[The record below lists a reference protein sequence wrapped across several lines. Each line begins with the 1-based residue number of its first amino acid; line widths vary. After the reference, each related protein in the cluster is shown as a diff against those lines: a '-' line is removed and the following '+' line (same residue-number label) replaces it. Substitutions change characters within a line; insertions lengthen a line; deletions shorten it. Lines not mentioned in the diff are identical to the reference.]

1 MTNTFVIIDDD
12 KSIVKILNTIITNNL
27 GKVVAELDS
36 GLHAVEEILFYN
48 PDILLIDY
56 LLPYKDGVQI
66 VKEVKGKGFTGKVI
80 MISQVEDQEMV
91 SQAYNEGVLF
101 FISKP
106 INFIEVINVIKNVAK
121 NIELENSMA
130 LIKNAL
136 NLSASTGDR
145 SVKRNIRSEIEEILA
160 DVGII
165 GDSGAQVLIE
175 LIEKVIE
182 NKSVDNHADY
192 KLQDLYMEV
201 IHESKE
207 DNNINMKTLEQRI
220 RRLIIK
226 ALSNLSQM
234 GVDDYYNPKFIE
246 YSSLLFDFKQIRQE
260 MSYIEDPKNDRG
272 KINIKKFIEGIVSKI
287 KM

>member
-1 MTNTFVIIDDD
+1 MTNRFVIIDDD
-12 KSIVKILNTIITNNL
+12 KSIVKILNTIISNNL
-27 GKVVAELDS
+27 GKVVGELNS

-56 LLPYKDGVQI
+56 LLPDKDGVQI
-66 VKEVKGKGFTGKVI
+66 VKEAKERGFTGKVI
-80 MISQVEDQEMV
+80 MISQVEDDEMV
-91 SQAYNEGVLF
+91 SKAYNEGVLF
-101 FISKP
+101 FITKP

-121 NIELENSMA
+121 NIELENSMT
-130 LIKNAL
+130 LIKSAL
-136 NLSASTGDR
+136 NITGNTINMPAT
-145 SVKRNIRSEIEEILA
+145 RNITEEIEEILA

-165 GDSGAQVLIE
+165 GDSGAQVLIQ

-182 NKSVDNHADY
+182 YKARDNHFDY
-192 KLQDLYMEV
+192 KLQDIYLEV
-201 IHESKE
+201 IQQSDE
-207 DNNINMKTLEQRI
+207 DKNINIKTLEQRI

-260 MSYIEDPKNDRG
+260 MSYIEDSKNDRG
-272 KINIKKFIEGIVSKI
+272 KINIKKFIEGIISKI
-287 KM
+287 KI

>member
-66 VKEVKGKGFTGKVI
+66 VREVKEKGFTGKVI

-136 NLSASTGDR
+136 NLSASTGDI

-165 GDSGAQVLIE
+165 GDSGAQVLIK

-201 IHESKE
+201 IDESKE

-260 MSYIEDPKNDRG
+260 MSYIENPKNDRG
-272 KINIKKFIEGIVSKI
+272 KINIKKFIEGIISKVKI
-287 KM
+287 

>member
-27 GKVVAELDS
+27 GKVVAELGS

-56 LLPYKDGVQI
+56 LLPHKDGVQI
-66 VKEVKGKGFTGKVI
+66 VKEVKEKGFTGKVI
-80 MISQVEDQEMV
+80 VISQVEDQEMV

-165 GDSGAQVLIE
+165 GDSGAQVLIQ

>member
-1 MTNTFVIIDDD
+1 MTNRFVIIDDD

-27 GKVVAELDS
+27 GKVVGELNS

-56 LLPYKDGVQI
+56 LLPDKDGVQI
-66 VKEVKGKGFTGKVI
+66 VKEVKEKGFTGKII

-91 SQAYNEGVLF
+91 SRAYNEGVLF
-101 FISKP
+101 FITKP
-106 INFIEVINVIKNVAK
+106 INFIEVINVIKNVSK
-121 NIELENSMA
+121 NIELENSMT
-130 LIKNAL
+130 LIKSAL
-136 NLSASTGDR
+136 NITGNNMNIPVR
-145 SVKRNIRSEIEEILA
+145 RNIANEIEEILA
-160 DVGII
+160 DLGII
-165 GDSGAQVLIE
+165 GDSGAQVLIQ

-182 NKSVDNHADY
+182 YKMVNNHFDY
-192 KLQDLYMEV
+192 KLQDIYLEV
-201 IHESKE
+201 IEQSD
-207 DNNINMKTLEQRI
+207 DNKTINIKTLEQRI

-260 MSYIEDPKNDRG
+260 MSYIENPKNDRG
-272 KINIKKFIEGIVSKI
+272 KINIKKFIEGIISKI
-287 KM
+287 KL

>member
-1 MTNTFVIIDDD
+1 MTNRFVILDDD

-27 GKVVAELDS
+27 GKIVAELDS

-56 LLPYKDGVQI
+56 LLPDKDGVQI
-66 VKEVKGKGFTGKVI
+66 VKEIKEKGFTGKII
-80 MISQVEDQEMV
+80 MISQVEDESMV
-91 SQAYNEGVLF
+91 SKAYNEGVIF
-101 FISKP
+101 FITKP

-121 NIELENSMA
+121 NIDLENSMT
-130 LIKNAL
+130 LIKSAL
-136 NLSASTGDR
+136 NITGNTMNV
-145 SVKRNIRSEIEEILA
+145 SSKRNITNEIEEILS
-160 DVGII
+160 DLGII
-165 GDSGAQVLIE
+165 GDSGAQVLIQ

-182 NKSVDNHADY
+182 YKKIYNHMDY
-192 KLQDLYMEV
+192 KLQDIYTEV
-201 IHESKE
+201 IQQSNE
-207 DNNINMKTLEQRI
+207 DKNINMKTLEQRI

-260 MSYIEDPKNDRG
+260 MSYIENPKNDRG
-272 KINIKKFIEGIVSKI
+272 KINIKKFIEGIISKI
-287 KM
+287 KI

>member
-1 MTNTFVIIDDD
+1 MTNRFVIIDDD
-12 KSIVKILNTIITNNL
+12 KSIVKILNTIISNNL
-27 GKVVAELDS
+27 GKVVGELNS

-56 LLPYKDGVQI
+56 LLPDKDGVQI
-66 VKEVKGKGFTGKVI
+66 VKEVKEKGFTGKVI
-80 MISQVEDQEMV
+80 MISQVEDDEMV
-91 SQAYNEGVLF
+91 SKAYNEGVLF
-101 FISKP
+101 FITKP

-121 NIELENSMA
+121 NIELENSMT
-130 LIKNAL
+130 LIKSAL
-136 NLSASTGDR
+136 NITGNTINMP
-145 SVKRNIRSEIEEILA
+145 VKRNITEEIEEILA

-165 GDSGAQVLIE
+165 GDSGAQVLIQ

-182 NKSVDNHADY
+182 YKAWDNHFDY
-192 KLQDLYMEV
+192 KLQDIYLEV
-201 IHESKE
+201 IQQSDE
-207 DNNINMKTLEQRI
+207 DKNINIKTLEQRI

-260 MSYIEDPKNDRG
+260 MSYIEDSKNDRG
-272 KINIKKFIEGIVSKI
+272 KINIKKFIEGIISKI
-287 KM
+287 KL

>member
-1 MTNTFVIIDDD
+1 MTNRFVIIDDD

-27 GKVVAELDS
+27 GKVVGELNS

-56 LLPYKDGVQI
+56 LLPDKDGVQI
-66 VKEVKGKGFTGKVI
+66 VKEVKEKGFTGKII

-91 SQAYNEGVLF
+91 SKAYNEGVLF
-101 FISKP
+101 FITKP
-106 INFIEVINVIKNVAK
+106 INFIEVINVIKTVSK
-121 NIELENSMA
+121 NIELENSMT
-130 LIKNAL
+130 LIKSAL
-136 NLSASTGDR
+136 NITGNNMN
-145 SVKRNIRSEIEEILA
+145 VPVIRNIANEIEEILA
-160 DVGII
+160 DLGII
-165 GDSGAQVLIE
+165 GDSGAQVLIQ

-182 NKSVDNHADY
+182 YKMVNNHFDY
-192 KLQDLYMEV
+192 KLQDIYLEV
-201 IHESKE
+201 IEQSD
-207 DNNINMKTLEQRI
+207 DNKTINIKTLEQRI

-260 MSYIEDPKNDRG
+260 MNYIENPKNDRG
-272 KINIKKFIEGIVSKI
+272 KINIKKFIEGIISKI
-287 KM
+287 KL

>member
-66 VKEVKGKGFTGKVI
+66 VKEVKEKGFTGKVI

-145 SVKRNIRSEIEEILA
+145 FVKRNIRSEIEEILA

>member
-66 VKEVKGKGFTGKVI
+66 VKEVKEKGFTGKVI